1 MKLSVMPQTTFGK
14 WGFWL
19 SIAFAVLFVLKATI
33 SFPLPSLL
41 IFAAGIAGLVLNIIA
56 IFRKERAIVFFLIA
70 GLIGAFVIFWVGGEL
85 LFPH

>member
-1 MKLSVMPQTTFGK
+1 MSVMPSTVVGK

-19 SIAFAVLFVLKATI
+19 SLAFALLFALKVI
-33 SFPLPSLL
+33 FPIPIPSMI
-41 IFAAGIAGLVLNIIA
+41 IFGVGIAGLILNIIA
-56 IFRKERAIVFFLIA
+56 VIKKERALFFFIVG